1 MHTVGRDSKPQQ
13 HEHPKLYLP
22 YRMGPHSPQPRAWSG
37 RQGFM
42 CHVMGPGV
50 GIKGSLGPVGAGV
63 GGGKP
68 GVWRPGS
75 HGRGAGRGEW
85 A

>member
-13 HEHPKLYLP
+13 LHEHPKLYLP
-22 YRMGPHSPQPRAWSG
+22 HRMGPRSPQPRAWSG

-63 GGGKP
+63 GVGSLGCGGLGP
-68 GVWRPGS
+68 TGAAGGVGLS
-75 HGRGAGRGEW
+75 
-85 A
+85 